1 VSLERDVERIV
12 VGAAAA
18 TVTPELARDVT
29 GQADV

>member
-12 VGAAAA
+12 VGAAA